1 MRVRVRPLDGGA
13 AAVLAPGLPAP
24 QRLPRWSPD
33 GRTLAVQ
40 AAGRIWAVP
49 AGGGAPR
56 RVLAI
61 APAQETQLGWAEWGA
76 DGRTLLYKWVDAD
89 GRASVWALP
98 AACTAAVPAAAGAC
112 APRAVV
118 RLDDPR
124 RPSPRPEFAT
134 DGRRVYLTV
143 AERAS
148 DVWVMAL
155 GAEPR

>member
-1 MRVRVRPLDGGA
+1 
-13 AAVLAPGLPAP
+13 
-24 QRLPRWSPD
+24 
-33 GRTLAVQ
+33 
-40 AAGRIWAVP
+40 
-49 AGGGAPR
+49 
-56 RVLAI
+56 
-61 APAQETQLGWAEWGA
+61 
-76 DGRTLLYKWVDAD
+76 
-89 GRASVWALP
+89 VWALP
-98 AACTAAVPAAAGAC
+98 AACTAAVPAAVPAGRPAGAC

-124 RPSPRPEFAT
+124 RSSPRPEFAT